1 MLRLT
6 RWIIAHRR
14 LVVLGWIA
22 AAIGLFAISTSVG
35 TRKANNFTLPNTGS
49 QRATDLLTSRFPA
62 QAGDADQIVFQARTG
77 KLADPA
83 NRGAVT
89 AVIARVSKLPHVSG
103 VVSPYASGSKAI
115 SPAGTIGFATV
126 TF

>member
-6 RWIIAHRR
+6 RWTMAHRR
-14 LVVLGWIA
+14 LVAVGWVVAAVAVL
-22 AAIGLFAISTSVG
+22 AISSSVG
-35 TRKANNFTLPNTGS
+35 TRKANNFSLPNTGS
-49 QRATDLLTSRFPA
+49 QRATDLLTGRFPA

-89 AVIARVSKLPHVSG
+89 TMIARVSKLPHVAG

-115 SPAGTIGFATV
+115 SPPTV
-126 TF
+126 GMPMLLP